1 MILDLARER
10 RIRANLAE
18 LRRLL
23 NENPERAQRFAAWL
37 AEQEEKMNEKTVTL
51 RLPEELLD
59 EARALVPII
68 GAAGDLAATRVTLST
83 VIRLALIR
91 GLAALQE
98 EFGNTDGAAIKKSR
112 KAGRAK

>member
-37 AEQEEKMNEKTVTL
+37 TEQEDEEMNEKTVTL

-68 GAAGDLAATRVTLST
+68 GASGDFAAVRVTLST
-83 VIRLALIR
+83 VIRLALRR
-91 GLAALQE
+91 GIATLRE
-98 EFGNTDGAAIKKSR
+98 EFDAPGPAARNKR
-112 KAGRAK
+112 RAR